1 MKFALT
7 RVLKLSLVCLLL
19 LNVAGCG
26 YALTGKGSAMPS
38 YLRTVGIPL
47 FTNATPVYEIEQR
60 LTERVRL
67 EMISRGKYQ
76 VNPDVAGMDAALVGE
91 ITGVS
96 IQPTAF
102 NSEQLATRYAFTI
115 VVKVTFTD
123 AKTKKVLYENPAL
136 TFREEYEVSTGNTS
150 SDPNAFLG
158 QNATAMER
166 ISNDF
171 ARTVVASILE
181 AF

>member
-1 MKFALT
+1 M
-7 RVLKLSLVCLLL
+7 RVVLKLTAVCVLL
-19 LNVAGCG
+19 LNLAACG

-38 YLRTVGIPL
+38 YIRTVGIPL
-47 FTNATPVYEIEQR
+47 FANVTPVYEIEQR

-67 EMISRGKYQ
+67 EMITRGKYQ
-76 VNPDVAGMDAALVGE
+76 VNPDAIGMDATLVGE

-96 IQPTAF
+96 IQATAF
-102 NSEQLATRYAFTI
+102 NSEQLASRYAFTM

-123 AKTKKVLYENPAL
+123 NKTKKVLYENPAL
-136 TFREEYEVSTGNTS
+136 TFREEYEVSTGNVST
-150 SDPNAFLG
+150 DPNAFLG
-158 QNATAMER
+158 QNTTALER

>member
-1 MKFALT
+1 M
-7 RVLKLSLVCLLL
+7 RVVLKLAVVCVLL
-19 LNVAGCG
+19 LNLAGCG
-26 YALTGKGSAMPS
+26 YALTGKGSAMPA
-38 YLRTVGIPL
+38 YIRTVGIPL
-47 FTNATPVYEIEQR
+47 FANVTPIYEIDQR

-76 VNPDVAGMDAALVGE
+76 VNPDATGMDATLLGE
-91 ITGVS
+91 ITGVQ
-96 IQPTAF
+96 IQATAF
-102 NSEQLATRYAFTI
+102 NSEQLASRYAFTI

-123 AKTKKVLYENPAL
+123 NKTKKVLYENPAL
-136 TFREEYEVSTGNTS
+136 TFREEYEVSTGNVAN
-150 SDPNAFLG
+150 DPNAFLG